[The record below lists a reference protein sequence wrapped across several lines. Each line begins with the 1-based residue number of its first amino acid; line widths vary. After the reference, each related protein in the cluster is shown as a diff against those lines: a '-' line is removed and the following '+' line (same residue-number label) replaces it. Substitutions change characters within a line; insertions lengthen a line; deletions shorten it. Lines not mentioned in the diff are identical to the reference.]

1 MRKFGK
7 ALLTRWPRRC
17 PQCGHKLDRMRD
29 LVDIMSWAG
38 GGRYGCTKCGLKFRY
53 VSPEAM
59 ERYWEEQDPPKTLG
73 DYIPCDEQEAF
84 VLDGEDYA
92 GDGGLLDNPP
102 IWPGDLAEKVA
113 ELDARIVD
121 LECASLICDRAK
133 DLSRRISEL
142 MMRTDVR
149 AWRLQDEL
157 DHLKERLAE
166 LEAGDGRRD

>member
-1 MRKFGK
+1 MRKAGK

-29 LVDIMSWAG
+29 IMDVVRWTG
-38 GGRYGCTKCGLKFRY
+38 GGCYGCTKCGLKFRY

-84 VLDGEDYA
+84 ALDGEDYA
-92 GDGGLLDNPP
+92 GDDGPLEDLSTWD
-102 IWPGDLAEKVA
+102 GDVAEKLA
-113 ELDARIVD
+113 ELDSRIVD
-121 LECASLICDRAK
+121 LECNSFDHTK

-142 MMRTDVR
+142 LMRTSVQ

-157 DHLKERLAE
+157 DHLEERLAE